1 MTINDSMFC
10 LLSNC
15 EKSISYKRLVYNM
28 YIYQIAGFDFNF
40 KYVISNK
47 GIKSKSLF
55 AYADELLCMGY
66 IETAD
71 NGNFCITSVGNEA
84 LYSFV
89 ASQDELD
96 FAQYIENLLNSL
108 TLEDLHFIVL
118 TDIVITETNEK
129 YGVEGLNS
137 MRDKIED
144 TIRSLSTE
152 FSEENFNNS
161 IYLLNKIK
169 KGRL

>member
-1 MTINDSMFC
+1 MTVNDSMFC

-15 EKSISYKRLVYNM
+15 ENGISYKRLVYCM
-28 YIYQIAGFDFNF
+28 YIYQIAGFNFNF
-40 KYVISNK
+40 KYVISSK
-47 GIKSKSLF
+47 GIKSKSLL
-55 AYADELLCMGY
+55 AYAEELLCKGY
-66 IETAD
+66 IET
-71 NGNFCITSVGNEA
+71 NNSGNFCITSVGNDA
-84 LYSFV
+84 LYSFI

-108 TLEDLHFIVL
+108 TIEDLHFIVL
-118 TDIVITETNEK
+118 TDIVITETKEK

-137 MRDKIED
+137 MRNNIEE
-144 TIRSLSTE
+144 TIKSLSSE

-169 KGRL
+169 KGKL